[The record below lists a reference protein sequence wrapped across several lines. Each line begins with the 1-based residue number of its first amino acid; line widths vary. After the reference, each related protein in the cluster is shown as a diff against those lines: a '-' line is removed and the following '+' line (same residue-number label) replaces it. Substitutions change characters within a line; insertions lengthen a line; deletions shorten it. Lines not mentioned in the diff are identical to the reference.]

1 MSIPRRKFNREFK
14 LRAIELSYERESIR
28 ELAQELEIR
37 PELIYRWRSE
47 FKADKSGSFP
57 GEGNE
62 SLSPEQ
68 LENRRLTKALRDKEL
83 ELEILKKAIGIFSV
97 RDGKSINS

>member
-1 MSIPRRKFNREFK
+1 MSKTRRKFSREFK
-14 LRAIELSYERESIR
+14 LRAIELSYDRASITSLAK
-28 ELAQELEIR
+28 ELDVR

-62 SLSPEQ
+62 SLSPEALEIRQ
-68 LENRRLTKALRDKEL
+68 LKKELKTSKL
-83 ELEILKKAIGIFSV
+83 ELEILKKAIGIFST
-97 RDGKSINS
+97 RDGISTNL